1 MRAQRGH
8 PVQDIWG
15 AQRVAHAQPGQR
27 PRLRQAAQHHHVGK
41 RLGRQR
47 GRLTG
52 NRVGERLV
60 DHHDAARP
68 PQRKDL
74 IAQVQH
80 RGRVGRVAD
89 HDEVGIVGHT
99 GAGQTERRR
108 QHDVPERDACRG
120 KGGFGLG
127 ERRRDQRGQPGA
139 QVGQKRETLG
149 SPGQQRHLVDTPAV
163 PGSDGMHRALFIG
176 GARVPAEVGQ
186 PGGQPVNQPRRRR
199 GGAHIDGEV
208 EHAGRRGLVAVVA
221 RGGTGLTGHSTTVD
235 VGDNGVVT
243 ETLRSTVA
251 ARPQLVIFD
260 LDGTLTDSAQGIVSS
275 FRHALVEV
283 GAAVPDG
290 DLASRIVGPPMH
302 HTLREM
308 GLGKDA
314 DAAIAAYRADYT
326 TRGWAMNSLFDG
338 IAALLADLQAAG
350 VRLAVATS
358 KAEPTARRILAHF
371 GLDEHF
377 EVIAGASVDGSRAT
391 KSDVVAHALGQLHP
405 LPDRVLMVGD
415 RSHDVE
421 GAAEHG
427 IDTVVVGWGYGRK
440 DFADPHAV
448 RALAHVA
455 TIDDLREVLG
465 V

>member
-1 MRAQRGH
+1 MRAAIRS
-8 PVQDIWG
+8 
-15 AQRVAHAQPGQR
+15 
-27 PRLRQAAQHHHVGK
+27 
-41 RLGRQR
+41 
-47 GRLTG
+47 TS
-52 NRVGERLV
+52 
-60 DHHDAARP
+60 HDGGSEAR
-68 PQRKDL
+68 
-74 IAQVQH
+74 
-80 RGRVGRVAD
+80 
-89 HDEVGIVGHT
+89 
-99 GAGQTERRR
+99 
-108 QHDVPERDACRG
+108 
-120 KGGFGLG
+120 
-127 ERRRDQRGQPGA
+127 
-139 QVGQKRETLG
+139 
-149 SPGQQRHLVDTPAV
+149 TPTAK
-163 PGSDGMHRALFIG
+163 SS
-176 GARVPAEVGQ
+176 
-186 PGGQPVNQPRRRR
+186 
-199 GGAHIDGEV
+199 
-208 EHAGRRGLVAVVA
+208 
-221 RGGTGLTGHSTTVD
+221 TGLTGHSTTLD

-275 FRHALVEV
+275 FRHALGEV
-283 GAAVPDG
+283 GAVVPSG
-290 DLASRIVGPPMH
+290 DLAGRIVGPPMH

-308 GLGKDA
+308 GLGEHA

-326 TRGWAMNSLFDG
+326 SRGWAMNRLFDG
-338 IAALLADLQAAG
+338 IPALLADLQAAG

-371 GLDEHF
+371 GLDGHF

-391 KSDVVAHALGQLHP
+391 KSDVVAHALAQLHP
-405 LPDRVLMVGD
+405 LPDRVVMVGD

-448 RALAHVA
+448 SALAHVA